1 MKREFLI
8 FVMLAYVLF
17 SYAQDYPVDMYYTVS
32 KNYAGWKAKS
42 KVHIVKISHNT
53 FIVGDNIK
61 SPTIEENFCLFE
73 EGSNEPHEVKTMFDG
88 AMVCDYKKV
97 EDVWNH
103 YVIGNVFNLIQKIG
117 YQTPLRNEM
126 EEDAIDFI
134 NRLYHDGRAF
144 KDPYLENYM
153 YSLVAK
159 IAPITLIDGRP
170 GNVNIVILDD
180 AEQDAYTFSN
190 GTICVTT
197 GLLAALHTED
207 ELVAILAHET
217 AHFVL
222 DHSVANAAADMKR
235 QKRAEF
241 WAKFAMEASIATETF
256 YAINNP
262 YYMPGNL
269 TAGVASISATIAES
283 FLNRQ
288 GMIYNHEQENEAD
301 EVANELLKVLGYDQ
315 NALATA
321 LSRLLKTYDEERNNA
336 IYYSSYTHPALIGR
350 IMNVGTPNEKRD
362 PQYEKMVS
370 FAVSSAAMKKYANR
384 RYRQTLSLVNQ
395 NIENNVGTA
404 KDYILRASCLLA
416 LKNAPD
422 SNQEALK
429 SISKAKSLHSNDLNL
444 YKPEII
450 ALLRLNKRDEAINIL
465 KQYQTSIK
473 QEYENLKQIGNDAE
487 WSLQNNYLNS
497 EYSWAANMLIKL
509 NGM

>member
-1 MKREFLI
+1 MKSEILI
-8 FVMLAYVLF
+8 VVLF
-17 SYAQDYPVDMYYTVS
+17 FSSMMSFAQDYPVDMYYTVS

-53 FIVGDNIK
+53 FIVGENIN

-73 EGSNEPHEVKTMFDG
+73 EGANEPHEVKTKFDG
-88 AMVCDYKKV
+88 AMLCDYKKV

-103 YVIGNVFNLIQKIG
+103 YVIGNVFNMIQKIG
-117 YQTPLRNEM
+117 YQTPLRSEM

-153 YSLVAK
+153 YSLIAK
-159 IAPITLIDGRP
+159 IAPVTLIDGRP

-207 ELVAILAHET
+207 ELVAILAHEI

-222 DHSVANAAADMKR
+222 DHSVANAASAIKR
-235 QKRAEF
+235 EKRAEF
-241 WAKFAMEASIATETF
+241 WAKFATEAAMATDVF
-256 YAINNP
+256 FAINNHP
-262 YYMPGNL
+262 YYIPGNL

-283 FLNRQ
+283 FLKRQ

-301 EVANELLKVLGYDQ
+301 EVARELLKVLGYDQ

-321 LSRLLKTYDEERNNA
+321 LSRLLKIYDEERSNA
-336 IYYSSYTHPALIGR
+336 IYYASYTHPALIGR

-370 FAVSSAAMKKYANR
+370 FAVSSAALKKYTNR

-404 KDYILRASCLLA
+404 QDYILRASCLLA
-416 LKNAPD
+416 LKNDPD

-450 ALLRLNKRDEAINIL
+450 ALLRLNKKAESITVL

-473 QEYENLKQIGNDAE
+473 QAYENLRQIKNDAE
-487 WSLQNNYLNS
+487 WKYLNS
-497 EYSWAANMLIKL
+497 EYSWTENMLIKL